1 MPFPHPR
8 ENPTMLKA
16 RALLF
21 CLCLLSLLTPTFA
34 DDAKPAPDANGDF
47 TIGPPYAIDPDLTDK
62 GNPKGKSFQFAMK
75 LADSK
80 IFPGNDKTR
89 DAKKPVRTERKI
101 LVYVP
106 AAYKDGDKAPIL
118 VTLDGPSHFQ

>member
-1 MPFPHPR
+1 MPFPRPR

-16 RALLF
+16 RALL
-21 CLCLLSLLTPTFA
+21 CSVCLLLSSTAFA

-47 TIGPPYAIDPDLTDK
+47 TIGPPYAMDPDLTDK

-80 IFPGNDKTR
+80 IFPGNDKTL

-101 LVYVP
+101 FVYVP
-106 AAYKDGDKAPIL
+106 AAYKDG
-118 VTLDGPSHFQ
+118 